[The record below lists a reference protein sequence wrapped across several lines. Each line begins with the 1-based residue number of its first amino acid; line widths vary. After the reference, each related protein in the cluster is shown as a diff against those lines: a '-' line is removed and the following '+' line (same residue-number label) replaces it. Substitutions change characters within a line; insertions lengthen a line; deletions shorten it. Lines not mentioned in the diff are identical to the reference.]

1 MTAKYFQVVA
11 LAVLF
16 GCAGSGTRTPVA
28 PRTATYLSAAEVA
41 AAHAEIGTA
50 YDAIARLRPNWLAAH
65 GMSTLDPRQ
74 GIGEASA
81 RDHQIANQ
89 PHELVEPPEVHADEM
104 RGGHGGHARGQTC
117 RYRGADRLGA
127 GRRRNRLD

>member
-1 MTAKYFQVVA
+1 MTARHFKAVG

-41 AAHAEIGTA
+41 AAHAEIGSA

-74 GIGEASA
+74 GSEYAIVFVDGQQHGALSTLRNIPA
-81 RDHQIANQ
+81 AHVKDFRYYDVTQAGATFGLQAGTGGVI
-89 PHELVEPPEVHADEM
+89 ELRV
-104 RGGHGGHARGQTC
+104 R
-117 RYRGADRLGA
+117 
-127 GRRRNRLD
+127 

>member
-16 GCAGSGTRTPVA
+16 GCAGSGARTPVA

-74 GIGEASA
+74 GTEYAMVFIDG
-81 RDHQIANQ
+81 QQ
-89 PHELVEPPEVHADEM
+89 
-104 RGGHGGHARGQTC
+104 HGGLTTLRSIPAAHVKDF
-117 RYRGADRLGA
+117 RYYDVTQAGATFGLQA
-127 GRRRNRLD
+127 GTGGVIELRVK